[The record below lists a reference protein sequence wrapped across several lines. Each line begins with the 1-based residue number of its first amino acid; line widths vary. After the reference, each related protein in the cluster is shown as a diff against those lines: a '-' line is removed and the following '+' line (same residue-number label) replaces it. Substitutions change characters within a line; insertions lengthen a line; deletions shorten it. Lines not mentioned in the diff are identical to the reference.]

1 MKDSNRDFYI
11 SLESGFREGSLLWNS
26 YYINLHFLD
35 FSIDFCREFR
45 HLIDLREVY
54 LNFRGS
60 GNLWILKQDKRRF
73 REFFGESDYD

>member
-1 MKDSNRDFYI
+1 MSDSKREFYK
-11 SLESGFREGSLLWNS
+11 SLENRFREGPWNF
-26 YYINLHFLD
+26 YFVNLHFLD

-60 GNLWILKQDKRRF
+60 GNLWILKQDKRRY